1 MQQHTRLTFC
11 LWPWFSLQPRS
22 LCLLIFAW
30 LLLPSTLWLAQSARQ
45 GVGLGEEK
53 QQIVNKLKSIN
64 PLVPQIDFSGF
75 LPNLA
80 SYPSLGSS
88 YEVLSHWWS
97 WDVLIYKS
105 KLWKEGIFLRV
116 NFFLI
121 YLYISRPD
129 NTFIFF
135 ICSKYHYGLKKRSWP
150 ESQLPAPEL
159 WKWELF
165 KVWPWLKSK
174 QYVCVFIYSYK
185 TQKASKFHKTSKIY
199 LPYRTVF
206 VQIIK

>member
-11 LWPWFSLQPRS
+11 FWPWFSLQPRS

-53 QQIVNKLKSIN
+53 QQTVNKLKSIN
-64 PLVPQIDFSGF
+64 LLAPHIDFSGF

-105 KLWKEGIFLRV
+105 KLWKEGIFWRV
-116 NFFLI
+116 NFFSYI
-121 YLYISRPD
+121 Y
-129 NTFIFF
+129 TFQ
-135 ICSKYHYGLKKRSWP
+135 G
-150 ESQLPAPEL
+150 
-159 WKWELF
+159 
-165 KVWPWLKSK
+165 
-174 QYVCVFIYSYK
+174 
-185 TQKASKFHKTSKIY
+185 
-199 LPYRTVF
+199 
-206 VQIIK
+206 QIIHLFFSFAQNITMVWKREADQRASYQLQNSGNENFLRSGHG